1 MRICPQL
8 KSYTLTIF
16 WLRDK
21 LHYDTAP
28 IPFSNFI
35 HRDYFPAKAP
45 GHIVGWPRQ
54 VTQPH
59 FIAGP
64 LGVRQQAPKEHN
76 HMVYDS
82 AFITILTLWFL
93 PQRSFYNYL

>member
-1 MRICPQL
+1 MAVAPGHAHLPAIKILHFDNFLPPRQIA
-8 KSYTLTIF
+8 
-16 WLRDK
+16 LR
-21 LHYDTAP
+21 HYA

-64 LGVRQQAPKEHN
+64 LGVRQQAPKEHKQP
-76 HMVYDS
+76 YG
-82 AFITILTLWFL
+82 L
-93 PQRSFYNYL
+93 